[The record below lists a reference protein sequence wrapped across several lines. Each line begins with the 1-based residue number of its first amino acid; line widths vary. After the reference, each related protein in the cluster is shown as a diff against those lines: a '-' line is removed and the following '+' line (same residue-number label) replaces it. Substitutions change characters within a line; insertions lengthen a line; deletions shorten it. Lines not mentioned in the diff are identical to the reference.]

1 MVLLVAKSLVD
12 WSWGD
17 TWVVTGLG
25 FGIVVVLLICL
36 VFILQAFGWTM
47 QRMTAPKAPKAPEAP
62 KQTPKTEST
71 QKAAQK
77 AQTAPSE
84 PEKAAIAMAIAASDS
99 DEIAAVAYA
108 GKLGA
113 YWWRSGDWQ
122 IDASAHDA
130 CDDECCGC
138 KGFIREWRRERLS
151 GEAPQ

>member
-62 KQTPKTEST
+62 KQTPKTESS

-108 GKLGA
+108 LHL
-113 YWWRSGDWQ
+113 
-122 IDASAHDA
+122 AHNSRHDLPTA
-130 CDDECCGC
+130 MISLHQHETAWNTKSVGMNNA
-138 KGFIREWRRERLS
+138 GF
-151 GEAPQ
+151 

>member
-62 KQTPKTEST
+62 NQTPKTEST

-108 GKLGA
+108 LHL
-113 YWWRSGDWQ
+113 
-122 IDASAHDA
+122 AHNSRHDLPTA
-130 CDDECCGC
+130 MISLHPHETAWNTKSVGMNNA
-138 KGFIREWRRERLS
+138 GF
-151 GEAPQ
+151 

>member
-108 GKLGA
+108 LHL
-113 YWWRSGDWQ
+113 
-122 IDASAHDA
+122 AHNSRHDLPTA
-130 CDDECCGC
+130 MISLHPHETAWNTKSVGMNNA
-138 KGFIREWRRERLS
+138 GF
-151 GEAPQ
+151 